1 MAYVSMHGMNDGWTG
16 RPTTTTDLEGQG
28 NGHADDEEEEGHH
41 EVREVAAVPRRV
53 PDDRPLAA
61 GAVHQYHQ
69 LHMNA
74 NGTQI
79 RTAGC
84 WLVTDDSLSLSL
96 SNFAQAFRH
105 TDCQFWI
112 CIPSPLNPLALAIVN
127 YYYCYLPRR

>member
-96 SNFAQAFRH
+96 SRILLKHSGTRIVSFGSVSPHRS
-105 TDCQFWI
+105 
-112 CIPSPLNPLALAIVN
+112 IPWLLQL
-127 YYYCYLPRR
+127 